1 MYSDARRPPRV
12 AGARPSSR
20 SELRKRRW
28 PSISAVEMRVEAW
41 AAASAGVT
49 ESTVA
54 SSERRVGIGA
64 LRSWENGGGEVYAV
78 LAGAPGIG
86 AKAEQLGKYGADVV
100 IVVESA
106 DFAQLAR
113 ESLAATLA
121 D

>member
-1 MYSDARRPPRV
+1 MDDVSAVTTSIGTDCRYEESRPGLRPNARSWLAMYSDARRPPRV

-28 PSISAVEMRVEAW
+28 PSISAVEMWVEAW

-64 LRSWENGGGEVYAV
+64 LRSWENGGQYIAT
-78 LAGAPGIG
+78 
-86 AKAEQLGKYGADVV
+86 
-100 IVVESA
+100 SA
-106 DFAQLAR
+106 QCK
-113 ESLAATLA
+113 
-121 D
+121 